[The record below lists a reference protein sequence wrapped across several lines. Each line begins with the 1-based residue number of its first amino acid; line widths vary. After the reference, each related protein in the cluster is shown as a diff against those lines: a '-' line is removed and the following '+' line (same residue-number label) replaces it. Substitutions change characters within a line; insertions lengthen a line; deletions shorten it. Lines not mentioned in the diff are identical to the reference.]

1 MITAPLI
8 SPTSVAGG
16 VQIKNKTQEE
26 IDIMGVQ
33 DKTTALFG
41 ECKWTNEKVDLAV
54 LEKLIE
60 RSELFNYKNKHFYLF
75 AKSGF
80 TKGCIRKA
88 EEMGNVRLVEYS
100 EMLKEVK

>member
-1 MITAPLI
+1 MTLW
-8 SPTSVAGG
+8 GY
-16 VQIKNKTQEE
+16 KTKLPPFSANVNGR
-26 IDIMGVQ
+26 M
-33 DKTTALFG
+33 K
-41 ECKWTNEKVDLAV
+41 KVDLAV

>member
-1 MITAPLI
+1 MTLW
-8 SPTSVAGG
+8 GY
-16 VQIKNKTQEE
+16 KT
-26 IDIMGVQ
+26 
-33 DKTTALFG
+33 KTTVLFG
-41 ECKWTNEKVDLAV
+41 ECKWTNEKLTLLF

-80 TKGCIRKA
+80 TKCCIRKA